1 MVPPE
6 WKENFR
12 MLKGSFYILAEKLR
26 PYIKRQNTNFRVAVS
41 VDKQLA
47 LTLYYL
53 SNQGRLRKTG
63 NTFGLSWSCVSIII
77 RRVTHAIAI
86 HLGPEFIQ
94 LPTTEDLSMITSLTS
109 IAPSQLLNV

>member
-1 MVPPE
+1 
-6 WKENFR
+6 
-12 MLKGSFYILAEKLR
+12 MLKESFYILAEKLR
-26 PYIKRQNTNFRVAVS
+26 PYFKRQNTNFHVAVS

-53 SNQGRLRKTG
+53 SDEGRLR
-63 NTFGLSWSCVSIII
+63 NAFGLSRSCVSIII
-77 RRVTHAIAI
+77 RRVTCAIAI

-94 LPTTEDLSMITSLTS
+94 LPIPRSLSMITSLTS